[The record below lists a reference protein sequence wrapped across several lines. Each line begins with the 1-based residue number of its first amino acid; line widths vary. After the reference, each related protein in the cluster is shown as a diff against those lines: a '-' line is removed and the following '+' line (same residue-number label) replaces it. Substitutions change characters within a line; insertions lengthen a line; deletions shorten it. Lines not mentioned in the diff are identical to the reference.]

1 MWTPAPSTLLLMFW
15 LCPKLHGVQSLRLTS
30 KLQDKQPTNPS
41 DFTAWW
47 DSCDPSLNKC
57 DSNTTAFS
65 SLLARRPILT
75 RWKDPRPPT
84 FGSGLETWWATLEKI
99 RFTIRGCAGKFHA
112 SWQPFI
118 GYVEIMSACDDY
130 VVLDVYSPVP
140 HCLTCLQF
148 CAYPEYISVFDF
160 LFLREIW
167 SHGEGSGGSNA
178 VRLPA
183 YVYLRMF
190 MCLTA
195 GKIIKN
201 SWIKK
206 KMSAPMLNPPT
217 ESHLDL
223 SADHKPDLVIC
234 PLLLSRFILCDCNS
248 TYTGPGPGPSNTHTH
263 RDTDTHIKSCTTT
276 NQKLKQLNQ
285 TALPTCSGVGS
296 TCAAGTL

>member
-1 MWTPAPSTLLLMFW
+1 MWTAAPSTLLLMFW

-41 DFTAWW
+41 DFTAWC

-84 FGSGLETWWATLEKI
+84 FGSGLETLWATLEKI

-140 HCLTCLQF
+140 RCLTCLQF

-178 VRLPA
+178 VHLPA
-183 YVYLRMF
+183 YVYVF
-190 MCLTA
+190 NCW
-195 GKIIKN
+195 KN
-201 SWIKK
+201 NKK
-206 KMSAPMLNPPT
+206 Q
-217 ESHLDL
+217 LDQKE
-223 SADHKPDLVIC
+223 DEC
-234 PLLLSRFILCDCNS
+234 PNAE
-248 TYTGPGPGPSNTHTH
+248 PTH
-263 RDTDTHIKSCTTT
+263 RITLGFISWP
-276 NQKLKQLNQ
+276 Q
-285 TALPTCSGVGS
+285 TRFSNLSI
-296 TCAAGTL
+296 AAQQVYPLWL